1 MDFARA
7 RRAIFLL
14 LAIAAVTVLGCGRPA
29 PEPQAETVPPRPAPP
44 TTRELMEGP
53 RTDVAL
59 KVAPLN
65 VRIPVS
71 WKLEVLGT
79 VAMLEGPT
87 PSGDLQITVAVLPG
101 MGTKRIDMMIAG
113 AKADSLQHP
122 QHVQVYDLRQVN
134 GLNVF
139 EKFVFGPPPSHAM
152 TAAATTIPTT
162 TAATTAPIIVPEA
175 GPVSWTRLVFVPTE
189 GTFLPC
195 SFGITGIT
203 PQQFAQDQEFI
214 RSILDTA
221 RRNSDLDSP

>member
-1 MDFARA
+1 M
-7 RRAIFLL
+7 FLL
-14 LAIAAVTVLGCGRPA
+14 LAIAAVTVLGCGRPG
-29 PEPQAETVPPRPAPP
+29 PEPKAESAPPRPAPP

-53 RTDVAL
+53 RTDLAL

-87 PSGDLQITVAVLPG
+87 PSGDLQITVALLPG
-101 MGTKRIDMMIAG
+101 MSTKRIDMMVTG
-113 AKADSLQHP
+113 AKADSVQHP
-122 QHVQVYDLRQVN
+122 QHVQVNDLRQVN
-134 GLNVF
+134 GLTVF
-139 EKFVFGPPPSHAM
+139 EKFVFGHPPSHAA
-152 TAAATTIPTT
+152 TAIAAT
-162 TAATTAPIIVPEA
+162 TAATTVPSTIPEA
-175 GPVSWTRLVFVPTE
+175 GPVSWTRLVFVSTE
-189 GTFLPC
+189 GTYLPC

-203 PQQFAQDQEFI
+203 PQQFAQDREFI